1 MSEQEVFDQLKYRI
15 EVGKDGTRLY
25 YNTAGQLH
33 RTDGPA
39 VEYSNGAKEWW
50 QNDLRHR
57 MDGPAVEYPSG
68 RRFWYQNGQLHRTD
82 GPAIEYA
89 NGRKEWCQNDQ
100 LHRTDGPAI
109 EWADGS
115 RMWYINGEGL
125 SEEEFIQSVRLM
137 HAGYTP
143 AITTLLDNGLP
154 NYRDR

>member
-39 VEYSNGAKEWW
+39 VEY
-50 QNDLRHR
+50 
-57 MDGPAVEYPSG
+57 
-68 RRFWYQNGQLHRTD
+68 
-82 GPAIEYA
+82 
-89 NGRKEWCQNDQ
+89 
-100 LHRTDGPAI
+100 
-109 EWADGS
+109 ADGS
-115 RMWYINGEGL
+115 KTWYINGEGL

-154 NYRDR
+154 NYRNR